1 MPREKAQAAPTVR
14 LKVQMGR
21 RGADCLVVAT
31 KWGNAHGAKGVGH
44 RRGARANWVKPG
56 GARRFSGRRQPS
68 RGDTSRMNREVQVR
82 ICEGL
87 GVKFPGPTRPTLPTW
102 ALQQVVGY
110 LTYTGRDAN
119 VVAKAALDPKLPSC
133 GVAETTDDHG
143 YLVRK
148 L

>member
-44 RRGARANWVKPG
+44 RRGARANRVKPG
-56 GARRFSGRRQPS
+56 GTRRFSGRRQPS

-87 GVKFPGPTRPTLPTW
+87 GVKLPGPTRPPLPKC
-102 ALQQVVGY
+102 AVHKVGSY
-110 LTYTGRDAN
+110 LRYRRSADRT
-119 VVAKAALDPKLPSC
+119 AAIAVFDP
-133 GVAETTDDHG
+133 
-143 YLVRK
+143 
-148 L
+148 